1 MKKEYLRRFIKLAVQ
16 PMFHPRVPF
25 KVRRYSDEKVQYCCS
40 VNNRGVTRS
49 TVTLGEVS
57 AYQAQVA
64 RKASEAQA
72 KRSTGKAKHRCC
84 ILHGGWLCIGDVA
97 THRQVV
103 DGIALIANATV
114 VDANL
119 SLSPRTSLS
128 RCARRRFWRLPS
140 LA

>member
-25 KVRRYSDEKVQYCCS
+25 KVRRILMKSAVLLQRKTTGSHSQYG
-40 VNNRGVTRS
+40 NAG
-49 TVTLGEVS
+49 
-57 AYQAQVA
+57 
-64 RKASEAQA
+64 ASQRLSSPGSPRQA
-72 KRSTGKAKHRCC
+72 KHRQAKHRQAKHRCC
-84 ILHGGWLCIGDVA
+84 IYMAVAMYSATFA

-114 VDANL
+114 WMPTYRLA
-119 SLSPRTSLS
+119 PETSLS